1 MKGVYH
7 PAAIVSAIAF
17 FVWGWLW
24 YGVLF
29 SKTWMAL
36 SGVSASSA
44 QMGPAAGPYV
54 IAAIVALFWGYGTA
68 IALSRGGNQT
78 AGSGLSFALF
88 FGIVFLASFM
98 LEGYTFAMK
107 PIGLWAIDAG
117 YGVSGLMIC
126 GLINGAWRPKAKNS

>member
-17 FVWGWLW
+17 FLWGWLW

-29 SKTWMAL
+29 SKAWTAL

-44 QMGPAAGPYV
+44 QMTPAAGPYI
-54 IAAIVALFWGYGTA
+54 IAAIVSLLYGYGTA
-68 IALSRGGNQT
+68 IALSRGGNKT

-88 FGIVFLASFM
+88 FGIVFLASIM
-98 LEGYTFAMK
+98 LEGYVFAMK
-107 PIGLWAIDAG
+107 PIALWAIDAG
-117 YGVSGLMIC
+117 YAVSGLIIC
-126 GLINGAWRPKAKNS
+126 GLINGAWAPKGTSA